1 MEFTRFENIEVLW
14 LLLII
19 VPMLGYYI
27 LRQKRG
33 GVAIKLS
40 STQSLHRARHTY
52 LYWLRH
58 LPFVFLCS
66 AIALIILAAARP
78 QSSSS
83 LSKSTTEGI
92 DIVMALDISSSML
105 ARDFKPDR
113 FQAAKEIS
121 SRFILDRQNDRLGL
135 VVFAGEAYTQSP
147 LTTDQNT
154 LVNLL
159 AQVEMG
165 VIADGTAIGNGLT
178 TAVNRLRNSESPSKV
193 IVLLTDGENNSGQ
206 IDPLTAAELA
216 KEFGIRVYTI
226 GVGTIG
232 TAPYPAYDAWGDI
245 VYQNMEVKIDDELL
259 TNISEMTGGKYFRAT
274 DNDKLQEIYTEINS
288 LEKAKVEVENSVRY
302 TEHFALF
309 LLWGLASLLLMVAFE
324 YIIIRKIP

>member
-1 MEFTRFENIEVLW
+1 MEFTRFENVEVLW
-14 LLLII
+14 LLIII
-19 VPMLGYYI
+19 VPMIAYYI
-27 LRQKRG
+27 FRQRRG

-40 STQSLHRARHTY
+40 STQSLQRARHTY

-58 LPFVFLCS
+58 LPFALLCS
-66 AIALIILAAARP
+66 AVALIIVAAARP

-83 LSKSTTEGI
+83 ISKSTTEGI
-92 DIVMALDISSSML
+92 DVVVALDISSSML
-105 ARDFKPDR
+105 ARDFQPDR
-113 FQAAKEIS
+113 FTAAKEIS
-121 SRFILDRQNDRLGL
+121 SRFMLDRPNDRIGL

-147 LTTDQNT
+147 LTTDHRT

-159 AQVEMG
+159 SQVEMG
-165 VIADGTAIGNGLT
+165 VINDGTAIGNGLT
-178 TAVNRLRNSESPSKV
+178 TAINRLRNSEAPSKV

-206 IDPLTAAELA
+206 IDPTTAAELA
-216 KEFGIRVYTI
+216 KEFGIRVYTL

-245 VYQNMEVKIDDELL
+245 VYQNVEVKIDDELL

-274 DNDKLQEIYTEINS
+274 DNDKLKEIYTEINS

-302 TEHFALF
+302 TEHFSTF
-309 LLWGLASLLLMVAFE
+309 LLWGLLSLLLMAAFE